1 MQPDTAGHRSR
12 RKDVSLVQGKVAG
25 GVFDLYAYLKQCD
38 MNKENKYR
46 VKPGPA
52 AEEIKWK
59 IKRMKLHELT
69 TLRLSG
75 QWERRGVLAVDE
87 EGVRHLI
94 TDTGKA
100 LEIGAISLECQEPLS
115 ALAQLVHRHKLV
127 LLDNLLFERDIVLSR
142 TEAVRFMKVRGLRV
156 ADSDGNLYRWQDGKI
171 LAGSRVTE
179 LPDGVF
185 MPETALLYFKS
196 LDTQPMPERGQS

>member
-1 MQPDTAGHRSR
+1 
-12 RKDVSLVQGKVAG
+12 
-25 GVFDLYAYLKQCD
+25 
-38 MNKENKYR
+38 MNKENQCRIKL
-46 VKPGPA
+46 GPA

-75 QWERRGVLAVDE
+75 QWKRRGVLAVDE

-100 LEIGAISLECQEPLS
+100 LEMGAISLECQEPLS
-115 ALAQLVHRHKLV
+115 ALAQLVHGHKLV
-127 LLDNLLFERDIVLSR
+127 LLDTLLFEQDIVLSR
-142 TEAVRFMKVRGLRV
+142 TEAVRFMKVTGLRV
-156 ADSDGNLYRWQDGKI
+156 ADTDGHLYRWQDGKI

>member
-1 MQPDTAGHRSR
+1 
-12 RKDVSLVQGKVAG
+12 L
-25 GVFDLYAYLKQCD
+25 L
-38 MNKENKYR
+38 
-46 VKPGPA
+46 
-52 AEEIKWK
+52 
-59 IKRMKLHELT
+59 
-69 TLRLSG
+69 
-75 QWERRGVLAVDE
+75 
-87 EGVRHLI
+87 
-94 TDTGKA
+94 
-100 LEIGAISLECQEPLS
+100 
-115 ALAQLVHRHKLV
+115 HRHKLV
-127 LLDNLLFERDIVLSR
+127 LLDNLLFEQDIVLSR

>member
-1 MQPDTAGHRSR
+1 ME
-12 RKDVSLVQGKVAG
+12 KE
-25 GVFDLYAYLKQCD
+25 F
-38 MNKENKYR
+38 NKW
-46 VKPGPA
+46 KPGPA
-52 AEEIKWK
+52 AEQIKWN

-75 QWERRGVLAVDE
+75 QWKRRGVLAVDE

-100 LEIGAISLECQEPLS
+100 LEMGAISLECQEPLS
-115 ALAQLVHRHKLV
+115 ALAQLVYGHKLV
-127 LLDNLLFERDIVLSR
+127 LLDTLLFEQDIVLSR
-142 TEAVRFMKVRGLRV
+142 TEAVRFMKVTGLRV
-156 ADSDGNLYRWQDGKI
+156 ADTDGHLYRWQDGKI

-196 LDTQPMPERGQS
+196 LDIQPMPERGQS

>member
-1 MQPDTAGHRSR
+1 ME
-12 RKDVSLVQGKVAG
+12 KE
-25 GVFDLYAYLKQCD
+25 F
-38 MNKENKYR
+38 NKWKL
-46 VKPGPA
+46 GPA

-59 IKRMKLHELT
+59 IKRMNLHELT

-75 QWERRGVLAVDE
+75 HWKRRGVLAVDE

-100 LEIGAISLECQEPLS
+100 LEMGQISLECQEPLS

-127 LLDNLLFERDIVLSR
+127 LLDNLLFEQDIVLSR

-171 LAGSRVTE
+171 LVGSRVTE

-185 MPETALLYFKS
+185 MPETALLYFKNF
-196 LDTQPMPERGQS
+196 DTEPMPERGRAKVN